1 MVYKNKETVTTAST
15 YTTIIIYDIPDW
27 QRVHWVRVDKD
38 AIGYQE

>member
-15 YTTIIIYDIPDW
+15 YTTIIIYDIDW
-27 QRVHWVRVDKD
+27 QRVHWVRVNKD